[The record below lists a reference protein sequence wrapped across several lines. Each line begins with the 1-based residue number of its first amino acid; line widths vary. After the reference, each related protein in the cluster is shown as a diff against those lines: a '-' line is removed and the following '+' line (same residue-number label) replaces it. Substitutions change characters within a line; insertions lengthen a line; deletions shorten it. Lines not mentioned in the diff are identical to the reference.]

1 MPLAPY
7 IDPDAGIAAITG
19 IGNITGTE
27 ISEVLDALH
36 ADPEFQS
43 GMAEIWDCRHAHP
56 DVSLDD
62 IRNMTAGGMRCV
74 EIRDAG
80 RTAIVASTDYVYGL
94 AKQVQA
100 YAERLPCEVGVFRQY
115 ENALEWV
122 TGEV

>member
-1 MPLAPY
+1 M
-7 IDPDAGIAAITG
+7 IAG
-19 IGNITGTE
+19 
-27 ISEVLDALH
+27 
-36 ADPEFQS
+36 
-43 GMAEIWDCRHAHP
+43 R
-56 DVSLDD
+56 
-62 IRNMTAGGMRCV
+62 MRCV

-122 TGEV
+122 TGGEA